1 MKKIIISIAT
11 ILLLSFTYSNNNN
24 KENLSEAIRVQNILV
39 EELEHI
45 YEKDGT
51 LVNESNLVDAKYVL
65 QNLNKIT
72 I

>member
-1 MKKIIISIAT
+1 MKKIIIPIVIIS
-11 ILLLSFTYSNNNN
+11 LLSFKYLNNN
-24 KENLSEAIRVQNILV
+24 KESLSEAIRVQTILV
-39 EELEHI
+39 EELEYI
-45 YEKDGT
+45 YKKDGT

>member
-1 MKKIIISIAT
+1 MKKVIILIAT
-11 ILLLSFTYSNNNN
+11 VLLLSFTYSNNNN
-24 KENLSEAIRVQNILV
+24 KESLSEAIRVQTILV
-39 EELEHI
+39 EELEYI
-45 YEKDGT
+45 YKQDGT

>member
-1 MKKIIISIAT
+1 MKKIIIPISAIV
-11 ILLLSFTYSNNNN
+11 LLSFTYLNNN
-24 KENLSEAIRVQNILV
+24 KSNLNEAIRVQTILI

-51 LVNESNLVDAKYVL
+51 LVNESNMVDAKYVL

>member
-11 ILLLSFTYSNNNN
+11 VLLLSFTYSNNN
-24 KENLSEAIRVQNILV
+24 KENLNEAIRVQNILI
-39 EELEHI
+39 EELEYI

>member
-1 MKKIIISIAT
+1 MKKVIISIAT
-11 ILLLSFTYSNNNN
+11 ILLLSFTYSNNN

-39 EELEHI
+39 EELEYI
-45 YEKDGT
+45 YKKDGT

>member
-11 ILLLSFTYSNNNN
+11 ILLLSFTYSNNN

>member
-1 MKKIIISIAT
+1 MNKIIIPISA
-11 ILLLSFTYSNNNN
+11 ILLLSFTYLNNN
-24 KENLSEAIRVQNILV
+24 KSNLNEAIRVQTILI

-51 LVNESNLVDAKYVL
+51 LVNESNMVDAKYVL

>member
-1 MKKIIISIAT
+1 MKKIIIPISSI
-11 ILLLSFTYSNNNN
+11 ILLSFTYLNNN
-24 KENLSEAIRVQNILV
+24 KSNLNEAIRVQTILI

-51 LVNESNLVDAKYVL
+51 LVNESNMVDAKYVL

>member
-11 ILLLSFTYSNNNN
+11 VLLLSFTYSSNN
-24 KENLSEAIRVQNILV
+24 KENLNEAIRVQSILV
-39 EELEHI
+39 EELENI
-45 YEKDGT
+45 YKKDGT